1 VNTASW
7 GPGHPL
13 CERYEQLRSHVLK
26 GSVLPG
32 QAHGFGVLLRQGMR
46 AWMEA
51 CESYIG
57 PVETAS
63 LGGAARSRDSGI
75 LASAVQKELTLLMAA
90 MVLNNSHREG
100 EPTWRPIPR

>member
-1 VNTASW
+1 
-7 GPGHPL
+7 
-13 CERYEQLRSHVLK
+13 
-26 GSVLPG
+26 
-32 QAHGFGVLLRQGMR
+32 
-46 AWMEA
+46 MEA

-100 EPTWRPIPR
+100 EPTWRPILR